1 MALMTTPVMIEV
13 IGELNINKLD
23 LKNDIPNIRIIEK
36 IKAIRGLIKIFRG
49 ILKKITC
56 SKLSLRDLLFMSLR

>member
-23 LKNDIPNIRIIEK
+23 LKNDIPNIIIIEK
-36 IKAIRGLIKIFRG
+36 IKDTIGLINMFIG
-49 ILKKITC
+49 ILQKINC
-56 SKLSLRDLLFMSLR
+56 NILNLRYLLSMLLR